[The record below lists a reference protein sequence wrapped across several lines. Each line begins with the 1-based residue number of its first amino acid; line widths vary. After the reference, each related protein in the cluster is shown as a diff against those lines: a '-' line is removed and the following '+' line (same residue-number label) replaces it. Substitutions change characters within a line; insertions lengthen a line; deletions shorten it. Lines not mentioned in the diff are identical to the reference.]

1 MTTAHIQLK
10 EAAILLGPELVA
22 LRRAFH
28 RAPELSGAEAR
39 TAAALERYLAD
50 LGLPVQTQ
58 VAGHGLTALLEGERP
73 GRTALV
79 RADMDALPVTEETGA
94 EFASQTPGV
103 MHACGH
109 DAHMAMALG
118 VATLLSQRRDELA
131 GRVKFVFQPEEEVPP
146 GGALKLIDA
155 GVLASP
161 EVDGA
166 FALHVYPQ
174 LPAGKVAVRDGV
186 LFSQADD
193 FDLEVT
199 GAGGHGALPHQGGD
213 AVAAACEIVSALQVA
228 RSRKI
233 DPVEP
238 SVISVGRIEGGTQRN
253 VLAATVR
260 IEGTARAAAPE
271 TAAAYPALI
280 KSVATR
286 VAEAYGVEAALSY
299 YPGYPPVVNDARI
312 NRYIRAAAAAL
323 WGDGAVQTFPAPL
336 LAGEDFAYFTR
347 AVPGALFLLGVGNP
361 ACDAVFPLHHPRFAI
376 DEQALV
382 IGAAAMAAAVRSFC
396 ADTS

>member
-1 MTTAHIQLK
+1 MTTAHAQLK
-10 EAAILLGPELVA
+10 QAATLLGPQLIE

-28 RAPELSGAEAR
+28 RAPELSGQEAR
-39 TAAALERYLAD
+39 TAAALERYLTN
-50 LGLPVQTQ
+50 LGLPVQTR

-73 GRTALV
+73 GKTALV
-79 RADMDALPVTEETGA
+79 RADMDALPVTEQTGA
-94 EFASQTPGV
+94 EFASRTPGV

-118 VATLLSQRRDELA
+118 VATLLTQRRHELA

-146 GGALKLIDA
+146 GGALKLIEA

-161 EVDGA
+161 AVDGA

-174 LPAGKVAVRDGV
+174 LPVGKVAVRDGV

-193 FDLEVT
+193 FDLEVS
-199 GAGGHGALPHQGGD
+199 GAGGHGALPQQGSD
-213 AVAAACEIVSALQVA
+213 AVAAACEIVSALQVV
-228 RSRKI
+228 RSRRI

-253 VLAATVR
+253 VLAARVR
-260 IEGTARAAAPE
+260 IEGTARAAAPG

-280 KSVATR
+280 ESVATR
-286 VAEAYGVEAALSY
+286 VAEAFGVEVTLSY
-299 YPGYPPVVNDARI
+299 FPGFPPLVNDARI
-312 NRYIRAAAAAL
+312 NHHIRSAAATL
-323 WGDGAVQTFPAPL
+323 WGDGAAQIFPAPL

-361 ACDAVFPLHHPRFAI
+361 ACDAVFPLHHPRFSI

-382 IGAAAMAAAVRSFC
+382 FGAATMAEAVRSFC
-396 ADTS
+396 ADPH